1 MKLEQQLE
9 KLAELGLPL
18 NDGITVDDLLYSFD
32 REDYEKRPFD
42 LILLVL
48 GIEVER
54 EPWGR
59 FVSPRAWNFD
69 TECIYSTGDY
79 VRIVKRL
86 CELSGDPGYL
96 TDLSDYVN
104 LESGDAWLKYN
115 KNDIKRDWNIEV
127 SDDWAD
133 LMTVFD
139 IMNDIERD
147 GKRFYFKDNG
157 QSMVLFYLDPANI
170 AELNELSGDAL
181 KPVNPE

>member
-1 MKLEQQLE
+1 M
-9 KLAELGLPL
+9 
-18 NDGITVDDLLYSFD
+18 
-32 REDYEKRPFD
+32 
-42 LILLVL
+42 
-48 GIEVER
+48 
-54 EPWGR
+54 
-59 FVSPRAWNFD
+59 
-69 TECIYSTGDY
+69 
-79 VRIVKRL
+79 RIVKRL

-127 SDDWAD
+127 CDDWAD

-157 QSMVLFYLDPANI
+157 QAMVLFYLDPANI

-181 KPVNPE
+181 KPVNLE